1 MHFVW
6 LEALTMLL
14 NNPINIFLINQNIIL
29 YHVLFIKYLWISK
42 ISLSIGLKSTEKNF
56 TTPFNPVFF
65 ILLIVKSFETSPKHS
80 EQSFI
85 SEFFALNWYKKL
97 YNRLANKK
105 LLLPL
110 QYKLNI
116 NLFPD

>member
-42 ISLSIGLKSTEKNF
+42 ISLLSIGLKSIKKHF
-56 TTPFNPVFF
+56 TTPFNPAFF
-65 ILLIVKSFETSPKHS
+65 ILLIVKSFEILPKHS
-80 EQSFI
+80 
-85 SEFFALNWYKKL
+85 A
-97 YNRLANKK
+97 
-105 LLLPL
+105 
-110 QYKLNI
+110 
-116 NLFPD
+116 